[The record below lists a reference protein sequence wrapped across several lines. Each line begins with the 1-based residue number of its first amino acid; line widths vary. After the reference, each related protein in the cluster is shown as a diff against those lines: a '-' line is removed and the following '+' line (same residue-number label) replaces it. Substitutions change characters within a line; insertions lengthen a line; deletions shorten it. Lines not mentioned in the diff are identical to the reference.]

1 MLCKVTFSLCQTD
14 VVRVI
19 TFSYRLG
26 VLPPLL
32 VIGMITNASDAYLC
46 GLCNMSENKC
56 NIKS

>member
-19 TFSYRLG
+19 TFSYRLS
-26 VLPPLL
+26 VLTPLF
-32 VIGMITNASDAYLC
+32 VIGMITNALDAYLC
-46 GLCNMSENKC
+46 GLCNMNENKC

>member
-32 VIGMITNASDAYLC
+32 VIGMITNASVPICVAC
-46 GLCNMSENKC
+46 VT
-56 NIKS
+56 